1 MQTASSSSPVPP
13 EAPAAPMMVP
23 SLSLITTAPVCG
35 MNLMEDKAPK
45 NCGLPLAR
53 SSRVRLATPMPT
65 AANAL
70 PTATS
75 LRSMLASS
83 WRCSDFTLPPSSSTA
98 TASGFT
104 FISRAL
110 ANATSMILLACS
122 SVNLDMRSP
131 RVGLVLGGYASSV
144 VGRQDRAGAFAA
156 QFEQRGLLEIVAIPG
171 RDRRFA
177 LAEVGGPAV
186 LLGHRQ
192 VVARHQHIAGAAPPE
207 LPDHGHRLRSLL
219 GARRH
224 VGGARQELGAV
235 LGGVAGEDEV
245 ARLVVRDIDQA
256 ARRMT
261 RRHMGK

>member
-35 MNLMEDKAPK
+35 MNLIEDSAPK

-83 WRCSDFTLPPSSSTA
+83 SRCSDFTWPASSITA
-98 TASGFT
+98 TASGLI

-110 ANATSMILLACS
+110 ASATSTILLACA
-122 SVNLDMRSP
+122 SVSLDIYFP
-131 RVGLVLGGYASSV
+131 P
-144 VGRQDRAGAFAA
+144 
-156 QFEQRGLLEIVAIPG
+156 I
-171 RDRRFA
+171 
-177 LAEVGGPAV
+177 
-186 LLGHRQ
+186 
-192 VVARHQHIAGAAPPE
+192 GAA
-207 LPDHGHRLRSLL
+207 L
-219 GARRH
+219 
-224 VGGARQELGAV
+224 
-235 LGGVAGEDEV
+235 
-245 ARLVVRDIDQA
+245 
-256 ARRMT
+256 
-261 RRHMGK
+261 